1 MTDTITDIKSY
12 LSFNIGEERFAI
24 NARVINSII
33 EIQPITKVPKMP
45 EVMLGIISL
54 REKVVPV
61 LDVRLLFGMELFPVT
76 SSSCIIV
83 VENETNEEIMPLG
96 LLVDSVS
103 EVVEIEKENIL
114 PTPEI
119 GSKYRNETI
128 DGVFQSGGE
137 FIMLLNL
144 SKLIQGIN
152 LVDYNA

>member
-1 MTDTITDIKSY
+1 MDNISVDIKSY
-12 LSFNIGEERFAI
+12 LSFIISEERFAI
-24 NARVINSII
+24 NAKNINSII
-33 EIQPITKVPKMP
+33 EMVPITKVPRMP
-45 EVMLGIISL
+45 EAMLGIISL

-61 LDVRLLFGMELFPVT
+61 LDVRLLFGMEISLVT

-83 VENETNEEIMPLG
+83 VEKEANGAIMPLG

-119 GSKYRNETI
+119 GTKFRNETI

-144 SKLIQGIN
+144 NELIAGIDF
-152 LVDYNA
+152 VDCNI